1 MRKDDRIAISE
12 EREHHSNSSLI
23 SGRGAI
29 PPWLAVDKDAAGD
42 GPSLSQYLWIVKR
55 HRWHLVAF
63 VIFSVIA
70 TVIVS
75 KRLTPLYESTAI
87 IDVDRQAPSAVLGDQ
102 SSAAT
107 NSEDMQNFLAT
118 QEQIVK
124 SDAVLRPV
132 VERYHLMTPALLKVA
147 NDKLLSSRL
156 KDAPIEL
163 HALKITQP
171 PHTFLLLISYRS
183 PDPQLSADVANE
195 IANSYIRHTYDIR
208 FQAASQLTGYM
219 ERQLEE
225 LKAKM
230 EQSAGALAAF
240 EKDLDVINP
249 EEKTN
254 VFSARLLELN
264 NDLTAAEADRAN
276 KEAAYNAVKDG
287 SLQAAEASSQGEQLR
302 SLEGRFNEAQERF
315 AEVETQFGTSHPAYR
330 KAASEVKE
338 LQRQIDILRQGIVQ
352 RVGID
357 YQQAVNRE
365 TLLQQDTLRAKAEFD
380 QMNARSFQYMALKQE
395 ADTDKALYEELIR
408 KIREAG
414 INASFESSSIRLAD
428 IARPAL
434 RPSFPK
440 TTLNALLAL
449 LGSTIIGLSIIFL
462 MDALDN
468 TILDNESLQR
478 ELRVPLLP
486 SLPVGKF
493 TPATLP
499 MRELRPNPEVAADLN
514 GGAAKNS
521 LLAPNSAFHEAI
533 RTLRSSI
540 LLSAGLGNHPRSI
553 LVTSA
558 SPGEGKSTIALYLAA
573 AHSHQQ
579 LKTLLIDGDMRRPV
593 IKLGITGDRG
603 LSDVVNGTIHW
614 KEAIQTPYDYPDL
627 DILPAGPSSRRVA
640 DRIGIVLRSILDE
653 AEREYDLVVIDSPPL
668 LGFAEPLEIA
678 ALADSV
684 VVVARAGRTN
694 RSAVTSAVGQL
705 KRVHANII
713 GVVLNGVRV
722 DMSSKYYYYSS
733 QYYSHYATHDR

>member
-1 MRKDDRIAISE
+1 MRRDDRIT
-12 EREHHSNSSLI
+12 HSGEVENRSNAGLVPA
-23 SGRGAI
+23 RVVI
-29 PPWLAVDKDAAGD
+29 PPLSAGNQGIAN
-42 GPSLSQYLWIVKR
+42 GPSLAQYLWIVKR
-55 HRWHLVAF
+55 HRWKLVAF
-63 VIFSVIA
+63 VVFSVIA

-75 KRLTPLYESTAI
+75 KRLTPLFESTAV
-87 IDVDRQAPSAVLGDQ
+87 IDIDRQTPSAVLGDQ
-102 SSAAT
+102 SAAAT

-118 QEQIVK
+118 QEQIVQ

-132 VERYHLMTPALLKVA
+132 VEKYHLMTGALQELAK
-147 NDKLLSSRL
+147 DKLLSSRL
-156 KDAPIEL
+156 KDAPIQL
-163 HALKITQP
+163 RALKITQP

-230 EQSAGALAAF
+230 EQSASALANF

-264 NDLTAAEADRAN
+264 NDLTAAEADRAA
-276 KEAAYNAVKDG
+276 KEAAYNAVKG
-287 SLQAAEASSQGEQLR
+287 GLLQAAEASGQGEQLR
-302 SLEGRFNEAQERF
+302 TLEARLNEAQERF
-315 AEVETQFGTSHPAYR
+315 AEVQTQFGSSHPAYR

-338 LQRQIDILRQGIVQ
+338 LQRQIDVLRQGIVQ
-352 RVGID
+352 RVGIE

-365 TLLQQDTLRAKAEFD
+365 TLLKQDTLQAKSEFD

-434 RPSFPK
+434 YPSFPK
-440 TTLNALLAL
+440 TRLNALLAL

-462 MDALDN
+462 MDALDS
-468 TILDNESLQR
+468 TVLDSESLQH

-486 SLPVGKF
+486 SLPLGKF
-493 TPATLP
+493 TTATLP
-499 MRELRPNPEVAADLN
+499 MQEIHANLEASFN
-514 GGAAKNS
+514 GGSAKNS
-521 LLAPNSAFHEAI
+521 LATPNSAFHEAI

-540 LLSAGLGNHPRSI
+540 LLSAGLEHRPRSI

-573 AHSHQQ
+573 AHSQQ
-579 LKTLLIDGDMRRPV
+579 QRKTLLIDGDMRRPV
-593 IKLGITGDRG
+593 IKLGVSSEHG

-614 KEAIQTPYDYPDL
+614 REAIQTPYGYPDL

-640 DRIGIVLRSILDE
+640 DRIGSVLRSILDE
-653 AEREYDLVVIDSPPL
+653 AEREYDLVIIDSPPL

-678 ALADSV
+678 ALSDSV
-684 VVVARAGRTN
+684 IVVARAGRTN

-713 GVVLNGVRV
+713 GVVLNGVRA